1 MDRENRNSR
10 QDSSNSRRQNRPN
23 LQREDLENKDMSS
36 RRRCPDCDGRIPKE
50 SGKPKSRVWKKVMW
64 FTRRSRSVK
73 NDICQ
78 CRSDEELRFN
88 SNLEVEKHSNSWSFT
103 RGASRKFRISSRK
116 RKCKSDS
123 FKKTCI
129 NPNVRQIEVC
139 TVNES
144 SSLST
149 RTDSVCSSGANSPT
163 ATGSFCDFGAST
175 SQAGWR
181 GSKRHKNTFVLTEI
195 AREINPPLKNEDTF
209 LSNIHPPLKKLSES
223 SSSVSHISRR
233 FTSPVLGNVRRSKS
247 FPGSQGS
254 LSPSKRRFM
263 NTTNKT
269 FASFSPP
276 LKQKCYGLRRT
287 ATFSGKLNTELPK
300 TCMKKSKS
308 INNSDLMK
316 LDKTSSL
323 GEIRDQSGSI
333 IGIVHFYKSP
343 NKVAARRMSGINH
356 ELNKDRIFVEEE
368 SEHETVDHTSSKFIS
383 TRLPPNQTISES
395 QKDVSFEPECTAF
408 DKANKRA
415 DCEERFKAENIKSS
429 CSCVLPE
436 HILKPVVSIETLSK
450 LSHIKEELSESA
462 LCDNTCNIS
471 VAVNANKPVEEMGV
485 DISGDHKV
493 KNTNQNDCVDTSDF
507 EAQVTAVLN
516 SQDCSE
522 GTKHVVENISATNAS
537 SDIELSNPMTKE
549 KATSGYAEEFKTKVS
564 EPGLVKDGSS
574 TTKATNISNLE
585 FFSAKPDDHMSD
597 GSHDSSD
604 LLKEQPCT
612 HSSKDVGHSLNCMSD
627 NCHGCGDYHSNQ
639 QLAQPVSKLAL
650 ETGSEIPVNGT
661 MFPIDSTVYS
671 DACLSSQSICVD
683 TKTEHPGDHLRI
695 STSKVKLNCS
705 SVCTSVSS
713 APENLR
719 KDTLCLKCMEEEKE
733 VTLSQNHKSCLVV
746 DGQFGGVLSEAEK
759 NDEKSCRGVALNGFN
774 GETSYIEPVSE
785 ETGLCQGIATDDLK
799 LSGGTKHNSASK
811 IGKADSDFAFEANNS
826 GTNSVKPTNK
836 GIDFYQENSTDSMK
850 FSDEIKLRSNL
861 ARKPVLS
868 SNDDTFE
875 VFDSEAGCLKATSE
889 EMELFRKI
897 PNDRKLFNAEKL
909 SQRFHT
915 CDEIASDLDNGLEV
929 FCSPTASSSMK
940 PSGLYEDLSNETATG
955 LRYSPQKSLSYEK
968 SQLRRNS
975 GAITS
980 PGSLERSKTS
990 DYASML
996 DESFSDHPEDVPIHT
1011 WKTSE
1016 SDLKSE
1022 ELALPVPG
1030 ETFKM
1035 RTEVSTVSGDVTP
1048 RF

>member
-1 MDRENRNSR
+1 MDQENSNSR
-10 QDSSNSRRQNRPN
+10 QDSSNSRRQNRPH
-23 LQREDLENKDMSS
+23 LQREDLLENKDMSS
-36 RRRCPDCDGRIPKE
+36 RRRCPDCDGRLAKE
-50 SGKPKSRVWKKVMW
+50 GGKPKSRVWKKVMW

-88 SNLEVEKHSNSWSFT
+88 SNLEVERHSNSWSFT
-103 RGASRKFRISSRK
+103 RSASRKFRISSRK

-129 NPNVRQIEVC
+129 TPNVRQIEVC
-139 TVNES
+139 TANES

-175 SQAGWR
+175 SHAGWR
-181 GSKRHKNTFVLTEI
+181 GSKRHKNAFVLTEI
-195 AREINPPLKNEDTF
+195 AREINPPLKNENTF
-209 LSNIHPPLKKLSES
+209 MSNIHPPLKKLSKS

-233 FTSPVLGNVRRSKS
+233 FTSPMLGNVRRSKS
-247 FPGSQGS
+247 FPGSQSS

-263 NTTNKT
+263 NTANKT

-287 ATFSGKLNTELPK
+287 ATFSGKLNAELPK

-308 INNSDLMK
+308 INNADLVK

-343 NKVAARRMSGINH
+343 NKVAAKRMSAINH

-368 SEHETVDHTSSKFIS
+368 LEHETEDHTSSNFIS
-383 TRLPPNQTISES
+383 TRLPPNQIISGS

-415 DCEERFKAENIKSS
+415 DCEERFKAEIIKSS
-429 CSCVLPE
+429 CSCALPE

-462 LCDNTCNIS
+462 LCDDTRNIS
-471 VAVNANKPVEEMGV
+471 VAINANKPVEELGV
-485 DISGDHKV
+485 DIGGDHKI
-493 KNTNQNDCVDTSDF
+493 KNTKNTSDF

-516 SQDCSE
+516 SQDSSE

-549 KATSGYAEEFKTKVS
+549 TATSGDAEEFKTIVS

-585 FFSAKPDDHMSD
+585 IFPAKPDDHMSD

-604 LLKEQPCT
+604 LLKEQPCTGT

-639 QLAQPVSKLAL
+639 QLAQPVCKLAL

-661 MFPIDSTVYS
+661 IFPIDSTVYS
-671 DACLSSQSICVD
+671 DVCMSSQSIRVD
-683 TKTEHPGDHLRI
+683 TKTEHPGDHLSI
-695 STSKVKLNCS
+695 NTSKVKLSCS
-705 SVCTSVSS
+705 SACTSVSS

-759 NDEKSCRGVALNGFN
+759 NDEKSCRGVALDGFN
-774 GETSYIEPVSE
+774 GEISYIEPVSE
-785 ETGLCQGIATDDLK
+785 ETGLCQGIATDGLK
-799 LSGGTKHNSASK
+799 LSSRSKHNSARQ
-811 IGKADSDFAFEANNS
+811 IGKADSDFGFEAVNS
-826 GTNSVKPTNK
+826 GKNSVKPTNK
-836 GIDFYQENSTDSMK
+836 GIDFYQENPTDSME

-861 ARKPVLS
+861 ARKPALS

-875 VFDSEAGCLKATSE
+875 VFDNEARCLKATSE
-889 EMELFRKI
+889 EMELFRKS

-915 CDEIASDLDNGLEV
+915 CDESASDVDNELEV
-929 FCSPTASSSMK
+929 FRSSTTSSSLK

-1035 RTEVSTVSGDVTP
+1035 RTEVSTVRGDVTP
-1048 RF
+1048 RL